1 MEEKQQQQKRQAETQ
16 KAVSIFKRPL
26 GMWLKSIP
34 TI

>member
-26 GMWLKSIP
+26 GM
-34 TI
+34 